1 MLRSLVSN
9 QFGLR
14 NREMK
19 RVVRRFTDESGLVY
33 FGHVSQRDDEHHIVR
48 GFTVSLQHT
57 DDHYCI
63 GTYDDYDVIFVER
76 RDVLRGGKPHS
87 WHIIEIDL
95 LHARD
100 VPHIFISSASR
111 LPGFHELLETKY
123 PMMLPHTLQHRNEY
137 PAQFTDNFALH
148 TVPANSTEAESL
160 FSPEITQVLAKHCK
174 GLAIEVIGDN
184 LYVYSE
190 RPVPSAK
197 LLQTMLTNGVW
208 LARELDKKY
217 R

>member
-1 MLRSLVSN
+1 MLQSFVSKR
-9 QFGLR
+9 FGLP

-19 RVVRRFTDESGLVY
+19 RIVQQFTDESGLVY

-48 GFTVSLQHT
+48 GFTVSLNHT

-76 RDVLRGGKPHS
+76 RDTLRNSTQHA

-95 LHARD
+95 RRHKDL
-100 VPHIFISSASR
+100 PHIFISSKSR
-111 LPGFHELLETKY
+111 LPGFHEVLETKY
-123 PMMLPHTLQHRNEY
+123 PMMLPHEVPHSVGY
-137 PAQFTDNFALH
+137 PTQFKDHFTLH
-148 TVPANSTEAESL
+148 TVPSTAFEAERL
-160 FSPEITQVLAKHCK
+160 LLPEIAHTLSTHFK
-174 GLAIEVIGDN
+174 GLAIEIANDSV
-184 LYVYSE
+184 YVYSE
-190 RPVPSAK
+190 RPLPSVK

-208 LARELDKKY
+208 LARELDKKS